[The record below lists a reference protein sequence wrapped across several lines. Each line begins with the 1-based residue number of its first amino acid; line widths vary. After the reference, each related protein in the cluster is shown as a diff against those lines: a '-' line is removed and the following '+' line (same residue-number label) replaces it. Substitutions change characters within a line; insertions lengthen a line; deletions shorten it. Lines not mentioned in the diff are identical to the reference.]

1 VLHVLVE
8 EFESAIRSLDTWE
21 AVVAAL
27 VVVFFVVAFC
37 CAFRPSSQPV
47 VRWAAPPAL
56 AALAFAVLLASNERR
71 LKELVSQ
78 EVNDVSGWGIA
89 FIQLLASRGL
99 VVFLACC
106 TVVCVLVAGGA
117 GTVWQVS
124 HSKSRT
130 LATGVAVMAIFAP
143 MLAGIA
149 FALFQGITGDDRTTC
164 FIPQELR
171 MVTEYAL
178 SSLRV
183 GCGATALLLVLAG
196 ASGVVVLSRA
206 RGAAPMQGPGA
217 LESRLLYGLA
227 SAMALAAATVDIASV
242 SYATERTPPDALPSF
257 PPCDCESPRGADG
270 YLGLGVPLDWERR
283 SELARQ
289 LRRTGSPSVF
299 VSGATPL
306 TVVSAALAT
315 IRDHGVAN
323 VCLQG
328 IDDRGFNSRVL
339 GRIRAPLVWHVLAS
353 SVADPSRPGRRI
365 AIGARKVADEVPA
378 IVEQL
383 RRSDPTMLLFDSLE

>member
-1 VLHVLVE
+1 
-8 EFESAIRSLDTWE
+8 
-21 AVVAAL
+21 
-27 VVVFFVVAFC
+27 
-37 CAFRPSSQPV
+37 
-47 VRWAAPPAL
+47 
-56 AALAFAVLLASNERR
+56 
-71 LKELVSQ
+71 
-78 EVNDVSGWGIA
+78 
-89 FIQLLASRGL
+89 
-99 VVFLACC
+99 
-106 TVVCVLVAGGA
+106 
-117 GTVWQVS
+117 
-124 HSKSRT
+124 
-130 LATGVAVMAIFAP
+130 
-143 MLAGIA
+143 
-149 FALFQGITGDDRTTC
+149 
-164 FIPQELR
+164 
-171 MVTEYAL
+171 
-178 SSLRV
+178 
-183 GCGATALLLVLAG
+183 
-196 ASGVVVLSRA
+196 
-206 RGAAPMQGPGA
+206 
-217 LESRLLYGLA
+217 
-227 SAMALAAATVDIASV
+227 MALAAATVDIASV